1 MRLDIGKE
9 VAALERLAIGK
20 LRERYAEVFGEP
32 TNGNSKPWL
41 IRRIA
46 WRLQER
52 ALGGLSERA
61 RKRAEE
67 LADDADLR
75 TMPPRERNGGTV
87 RLTAKVAELPAT
99 APLDRRLPLPGTVI
113 QRKYKGRTL
122 HVKVLVDGFEFDGER
137 YGSLSAVAK
146 AITGSHCNGFAFFG
160 LAKGVAK

>member
-1 MRLDIGKE
+1 MDIGKE

-52 ALGGLSERA
+52 AHGGLSERA
-61 RKRAEE
+61 RRRAQE

-75 TMPPRERNGGTV
+75 TMPPRERNGAIVGQQAAV
-87 RLTAKVAELPAT
+87 GKPPAST
-99 APLDRRLPLPGTVI
+99 SLDRRLPLPGTVLR
-113 QRKYKGRTL
+113 RKYKGGVL
-122 HVKVLVDGFEFDGER
+122 QVKVLSDGFEFEGER
-137 YGSLSAVAK
+137 YGSLSAIAK
-146 AITGSHCNGFAFFG
+146 AVTGSHCNGFAFFG
-160 LAKGVAK
+160 LTGKGDRK